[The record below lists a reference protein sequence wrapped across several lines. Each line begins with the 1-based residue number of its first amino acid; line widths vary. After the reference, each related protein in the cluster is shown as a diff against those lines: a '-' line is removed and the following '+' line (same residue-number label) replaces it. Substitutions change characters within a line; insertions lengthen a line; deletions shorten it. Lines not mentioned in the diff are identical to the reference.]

1 MTPDWLRDSVARG
14 SPLPCA
20 DYAALPDLR
29 QADEKLGPHT
39 PHCNSPP
46 TRSQSPLRAAS
57 TDGIPPAYLL
67 HPPVPPPEVKLDHT
81 AHLCCSRPSPLVCPN
96 QPLCDA
102 LDVLRRGRALES
114 NERSALSYGRAI
126 AVSVILPSFHPL
138 RSQLAGLVGCQRCS
152 CMLLML
158 SARLL
163 TGGHGHQRSRE
174 KLRPRSVGKYRNC
187 HILARRFPRWWAAHD

>member
-29 QADEKLGPHT
+29 QVDEKLSPRSISESRITSH
-39 PHCNSPP
+39 NSSPP
-46 TRSQSPLRAAS
+46 TRPQSPPR
-57 TDGIPPAYLL
+57 PPAYLL
-67 HPPVPPPEVKLDHT
+67 PPPVPPSEVKLDHT
-81 AHLCCSRPSPLVCPN
+81 AHFCCSRPSPLVCPN

-102 LDVLRRGRALES
+102 LDALRRGRALES

-138 RSQLAGLVGCQRCS
+138 RSQLVGLVGYQRCS
-152 CMLLML
+152 RIHLML
-158 SARLL
+158 SARPL
-163 TGGHGHQRSRE
+163 TGVTVISVPAKNYGQGARGGTEIAIHWRE
-174 KLRPRSVGKYRNC
+174 GFQDGGLRTT
-187 HILARRFPRWWAAHD
+187 